1 MRFCLNG
8 LVVAVLAIC
17 PQIALAQT
25 ATCNQAAPSATLEVS
40 LPGHPFR
47 SVPTKDGCWIFTSLQ
62 GRAPLQAGIAVHQRN
77 GGKVTALRV
86 VPLENPSSIVLTND
100 DKILIVANNDYVEF
114 LDAARLI
121 SGQGDPKLG
130 RVTGGVK
137 STEAFVNVTA
147 DDKFLFVSDHG
158 YESVSV
164 YNLEAGRAAGFG
176 GDFKVGTMPVGRAS
190 LSTIFSPDGK
200 TGYHISEVA
209 PSSVKWT
216 ATCGQNPEGV
226 LVVFDAE
233 KARKDPATAVIANVP
248 AGCVAVRLALSPKG
262 DRAYVTARG
271 GNQLLVFDTAKLRS
285 DGHNARIATIPV
297 PPAPIGLAVVDGGSK
312 VIVTSSQGVTRD
324 PKGKQSLT
332 VIDTAKVA
340 SGAGAIIGTIPGG
353 GSPRELR
360 VTADGKTAILTN
372 ATSDNLV
379 LIDLIHLPLQPS
391 GN

>member
-1 MRFCLNG
+1 MRFSIKG
-8 LVVAVLAIC
+8 LAVAVLTIF
-17 PQIALAQT
+17 PQIALAQQS
-25 ATCNQAAPSATLEVS
+25 AACNQAAPSATLEVS

-47 SVPTKDGCWIFTSLQ
+47 AVPTKDGCWIFTSLQ

-77 GGKVTALRV
+77 GGKVTAVRV
-86 VPLENPSSIVLTND
+86 VPMENPSSIVLTND
-100 DKILIVANNDYVEF
+100 DKLLIVANNDNVEF
-114 LDAARLI
+114 LDVARLI

-130 RVTGGVK
+130 RVSGGVK

-158 YESVSV
+158 CESVSV
-164 YNLEAGRAAGFG
+164 YNLEVGRATEF

-200 TGYHISEVA
+200 TGYHVSEVA
-209 PSSVKWT
+209 PSSVKWA

-233 KARKDPATAVIANVP
+233 KARKDPANSVIANVP

-285 DGHNARIATIPV
+285 DAHQARIATVPV
-297 PPAPIGLAVVDGGSK
+297 PPAPIGLAVIDGGSK
-312 VIVTSSQGVTRD
+312 VLVTSSQGVTRD
-324 PKGKQSLT
+324 PKAKQNLT

-340 SGAGAIIGTIPGG
+340 LGAGAIIGTTPGG

-372 ATSDNLV
+372 AASDNLV
-379 LIDLIHLPLQPS
+379 LIDLVHLPLEPS
-391 GN
+391 AN